1 MVRKGPSLVT
11 SLSRTFQS
19 ISEKASDE
27 PSLNQSTPYSPTPS
41 DLPYSLNISNRSEEG
56 VLEPEHKVSSR
67 NLSTLLEMPDTQ
79 KDKTIESESALL
91 STPAIK
97 EQRSIESIF
106 KALNGES
113 CGSLSQNTDCVSKPI
128 LEVEKVPEE
137 CQDRNSRKFPDTPS
151 TCNFDLFDETLFSP
165 SPPKRSSGLSTVSQE
180 YNQSVSSSLDGFIDD
195 KIEEI
200 ANTVPEKEQIPQ
212 STEADSR
219 NSSEDKTDMRSS
231 CYETVDYFDIFGD
244 GDRPVETFSPTVV
257 QLSTQRED
265 EEERNS
271 TNVATGNIN
280 LGDDKTNS
288 INSLHSNTLDI
299 DIPSCGM
306 WDIGDVAE
314 EEVKHGGKSRVTD
327 LARHSKRRKLGNI
340 FTNPR

>member
-1 MVRKGPSLVT
+1 MT
-11 SLSRTFQS
+11 SLSRTFPS

-41 DLPYSLNISNRSEEG
+41 DLPYSLNISNRSEER

-79 KDKTIESESALL
+79 KDKTIESDSALL

-113 CGSLSQNTDCVSKPI
+113 SGSLSQNTDCVSKPI

-137 CQDRNSRKFPDTPS
+137 CQDRDSEKFLDTPS

-165 SPPKRSSGLSTVSQE
+165 SPPKTSSGWSTVSQE
-180 YNQSVSSSLDGFIDD
+180 NNQSFSSSLDGFIDD

-200 ANTVPEKEQIPQ
+200 ANTTEKEQTLR
-212 STEADSR
+212 STEAVSR
-219 NSSEDKTDMRSS
+219 NSGEDKTDMRSS

-265 EEERNS
+265 EEERNP
-271 TNVATGNIN
+271 TNVASGNIN
-280 LGDDKTNS
+280 SGDDRTNS
-288 INSLHSNTLDI
+288 INTLHSNTLDI

-314 EEVKHGGKSRVTD
+314 EEVKHGGNSGVTE